1 MKKRITGL
9 ILVFVFLSISFS
21 SSQAD
26 QNADVQALAKFLMN
40 RANENYLYA
49 YKKSIRNNSFIKHY
63 FINTDRMLNRISFDA
78 LITSQELLK
87 KCIKDDLQN
96 MLFALI
102 KDVFTDDGYYRF
114 VFPDAPNNKKTISE
128 FIACYTTCDK
138 TGDSNTVGVESEKK
152 IKYLNSTRIYQ
163 SALFYE
169 QFRSSGNSDESS
181 IILFNNDL
189 CSVLKDINSII
200 QKLAGIQDI
209 KDINVK
215 RSNIEPCIEKM
226 EALIAKY
233 SSKQDLQ
240 DDEQFIYNIKVIKKI
255 NYLFSAIVNIG
266 KNVEVIKN
274 DIRMD
279 NISIINYLLSFFDEF
294 EIKSNS
300 KITCKYNYLAKFKKF
315 ALFMTLL
322 SETNTADEKLALI
335 NAYILPPVSF
345 EGKRNGSFNF
355 SISSY
360 LGGTLYYSNP
370 MDYSDSFEKDDYQK
384 YRIGFFAPVGFE
396 YSMAFDSE
404 IIKSCGF
411 SSFGCLLSIVD
422 VGEVVN
428 SQLYNRNKTFNY
440 QDVIYPGLFCAIGF
454 NELPISLGIGARYHS
469 AEFDDERIR
478 EGQAL
483 FFIAFDMPLFAIY

>member
-9 ILVFVFLSISFS
+9 ILVFVFLSINYST
-21 SSQAD
+21 SQAD

-63 FINTDRMLNRISFDA
+63 FMNTDSMLDRISFDA
-78 LITSQELLK
+78 LITSRELLK
-87 KCIKDDLQN
+87 DCIKDDLQN

-102 KDVFTDDGYYRF
+102 KDVFTDDGYYKF

-128 FIACYTTCDK
+128 FIAFYKTCDL
-138 TGDSNTVGVESEKK
+138 TADSNTVDVENEKK

-169 QFRSSGNSDESS
+169 KFRSSGILDESS
-181 IILFNNDL
+181 ISLFNKDF
-189 CSVLKDINSII
+189 CSILKDINSII
-200 QKLAGIQDI
+200 QLLTGIQDI

-215 RSNIEPCIEKM
+215 ISNIEPCIKKM
-226 EALIAKY
+226 EVLIAKY
-233 SSKQDLQ
+233 SSKQELQ
-240 DDEQFIYNIKVIKKI
+240 DNEQFIYNIKVIKKI
-255 NYLFSAIVNIG
+255 KYLFSAIVNIG
-266 KNVEVIKN
+266 KDVEVKEN

-279 NISIINYLLSFFDEF
+279 SISIINYLLSFFDEF
-294 EIKSNS
+294 EVKSNS

-315 ALFMTLL
+315 VLFMTLL
-322 SETNTADEKLALI
+322 SESNTEEEKLALI

-396 YSMAFDSE
+396 
-404 IIKSCGF
+404 
-411 SSFGCLLSIVD
+411 
-422 VGEVVN
+422 
-428 SQLYNRNKTFNY
+428 
-440 QDVIYPGLFCAIGF
+440 
-454 NELPISLGIGARYHS
+454 
-469 AEFDDERIR
+469 
-478 EGQAL
+478 
-483 FFIAFDMPLFAIY
+483 